1 MNTPTYPTLPDRI
14 KASIIDGV
22 ILISMIVGAT
32 YLFEAIKTTPDVAR
46 AIAFLFIFLL
56 YDPIFVSSL
65 GGTIGHMLL
74 GLRVKREKDQSKNVF
89 FPLAIVRFIIK
100 ALLGWISLITVTSNS
115 KRKALHDM
123 AVKSIVIFK

>member
-1 MNTPTYPTLPDRI
+1 MTTPNYPPLPDRI
-14 KASIIDGV
+14 KASIIDAIV
-22 ILISMIVGAT
+22 LISMIIGAT

-56 YDPIFVSSL
+56 YEPIFVSSF

-115 KRKALHDM
+115 KRNALHDM

>member
-1 MNTPTYPTLPDRI
+1 MTTPTYPTLPDRI
-14 KASIIDGV
+14 KAAIIDGV

-56 YDPIFVSSL
+56 YDPIFVSSF

-115 KRKALHDM
+115 KRNALHDM